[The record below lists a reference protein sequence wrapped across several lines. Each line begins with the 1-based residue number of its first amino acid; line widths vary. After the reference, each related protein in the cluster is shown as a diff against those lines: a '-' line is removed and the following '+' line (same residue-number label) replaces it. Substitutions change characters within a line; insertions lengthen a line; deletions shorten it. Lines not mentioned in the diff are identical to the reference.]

1 MEIGIISDTHNLVR
15 PEVYEAFEGTDLI
28 LHAGDIGEEDVI
40 IELEAIAPVRAV
52 RGNNDFSLS
61 ERFKEKSIFQIEN
74 RTFHLLHIFR
84 DIPKE
89 PALGKNPVSRVVV
102 FGHSHKPHNEHIGE
116 TLYFN
121 PGSAGPRRF
130 NLPCTVGRLSVKEE
144 SIEGKIIHLD

>member
-40 IELEAIAPVRAV
+40 IELEVIAPVKAV
-52 RGNNDFSLS
+52 RGNNDHSLS
-61 ERFKEKSIFQIEN
+61 ERFQEESIFQIGN
-74 RTFHLLHIFR
+74 RTFHLQHIFQN
-84 DIPKE
+84 IPNE
-89 PALGKNPVSRVVV
+89 PVVEKNPVSKVVV
-102 FGHSHKPHNEHIGE
+102 FGHSHKPFNEHIDE

-121 PGSAGPRRF
+121 PGSAGPGRF
-130 NLPCTVGRLSVKEE
+130 NLPCTVGRISLSGK